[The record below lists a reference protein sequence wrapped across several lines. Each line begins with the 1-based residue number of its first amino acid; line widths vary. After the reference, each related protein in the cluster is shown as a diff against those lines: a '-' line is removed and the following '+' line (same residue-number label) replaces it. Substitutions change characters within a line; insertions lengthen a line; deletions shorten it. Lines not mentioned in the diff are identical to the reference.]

1 MATALS
7 CDGVTKTFRRAQVPL
22 SMLQEKLLRRKQT
35 AVHIRALQNI
45 SFELRQGEWLG
56 LYGHNGC
63 GKTTLLKILAG
74 LFPPDCGRVTCHGTL
89 SCFFELGVGFHP
101 ELRAEENIRF
111 HGLLQGLSD
120 REIKNLSGHIME
132 FADVDSHRSLPL
144 KCYSTGM
151 RMRLG
156 FAASVYT
163 DADIYLMDEILAV
176 GDAAFREKCWR
187 ALYKRKEEGKTV
199 VLVNHQLEDLEK
211 VCDRIIILKHG
222 RIEAE
227 RVLDVLSARRY
238 PNLEC

>member
-1 MATALS
+1 MTALLS
-7 CDGVTKTFRRAQVPL
+7 CEGISKTFLHSTVPMR
-22 SMLQEKLLRRKQT
+22 MLQEKILRRKQ
-35 AVHIRALQNI
+35 ASVRIPALQDI
-45 SFELRQGEWLG
+45 SFLLRRGEWLG
-56 LYGHNGC
+56 LYGHNGS

-74 LFPPDCGRVTCHGTL
+74 LLPPDRGRVTCHGTL

-187 ALYKRKEEGKTV
+187 ALEERKAEGKTMI
-199 VLVNHQLEDLEK
+199 LVNHQLEDLEK
-211 VCDRIIILKHG
+211 VCDRIITLDQGRTVGERILT
-222 RIEAE
+222 AATL
-227 RVLDVLSARRY
+227 VA
-238 PNLEC
+238 